1 MEKLSSCQ
9 LITFSPDAHEA
20 GSAVSESRR
29 TVKVTEKAVGM
40 NEAYQAMGLGLDP
53 EKRLLIPY
61 DKDYRGERELIYE
74 GERWKVIRAA
84 GNEYNGVLL
93 TIQRI
98 DGNAVPIPPA
108 PEQEPV
114 TTEEGPVTT
123 EEEPQEA

>member
-20 GSAVSESRR
+20 GSAASESKR

-74 GERWKVIRAA
+74 GERWKVIRVA

-93 TIQRI
+93 TIQRMS
-98 DGNAVPIPPA
+98 GNSVPIPPA
-108 PEQEPV
+108 PDPV
-114 TTEEGPVTT
+114 VTS
-123 EEEPQEA
+123 EPQEVGGDG

>member
-74 GERWKVIRAA
+74 GERWKVIRTA

-108 PEQEPV
+108 PGPV
-114 TTEEGPVTT
+114 TTEEEPVTT

>member
-20 GSAVSESRR
+20 GSAVSESKR

-53 EKRLLIPY
+53 EKRLLIQY

-74 GERWKVIRAA
+74 GERWKVIRTA

-98 DGNAVPIPPA
+98 DGTAVPIPPA
-108 PEQEPV
+108 PGPV
-114 TTEEGPVTT
+114 TTEEEPVTT

>member
-20 GSAVSESRR
+20 GSAVSESKR

-74 GERWKVIRAA
+74 GERWKVIRTA

-108 PEQEPV
+108 QGPV
-114 TTEEGPVTT
+114 TTEEEPVTT